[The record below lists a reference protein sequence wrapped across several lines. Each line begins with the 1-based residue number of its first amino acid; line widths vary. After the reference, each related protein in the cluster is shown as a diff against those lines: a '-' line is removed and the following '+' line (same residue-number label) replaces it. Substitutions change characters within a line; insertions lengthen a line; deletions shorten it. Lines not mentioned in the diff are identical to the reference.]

1 MNKFLLHIALLSL
14 LTSAPAQSPAPLTL
28 VRTIEMPDVPIGPY
42 SDHLA
47 VDLKGNRLFA
57 TPQAR
62 KSVQVFDLT
71 SGKLLQNI
79 SGFENPHSVL
89 YRSDLDRIY
98 VTDGGAG
105 QLKIF
110 SGRDYHLIQSVKLLP
125 DADSIGYDP
134 ATKFVYVTNGG
145 EGAKLDYSLLSA
157 IDTED
162 GKLVGELKVPAGSL
176 EAMTLEAASPRIY
189 IDVTDKNEVAVI
201 DRRNFTVL
209 ATWPVTK
216 GKRNIAM
223 ALDESHH
230 RLFVGC
236 RNTESSGAIV
246 VFDTLTGK
254 ELQAMP
260 IAGWVDYLSY
270 DPASRRLYATCG
282 QGPEGNG
289 WAFVYQQVAADS
301 YHLLGKVAT
310 APKGKAGLFVPEL
323 ELLFV
328 SIPHFANTP
337 AEVLVFRNGNKQPA
351 D

>member
-1 MNKFLLHIALLSL
+1 VKKFLPVIAFLSL
-14 LTSAPAQSPAPLTL
+14 FTLASGQSLPPLTL
-28 VRTIEMPDVPIGPY
+28 SRTIEMPEVPIGPY
-42 SDHLA
+42 TDHLA

-89 YRSDLDRIY
+89 YRPDLDRVY

-162 GKLVGELKVPAGSL
+162 GKLVGEVKVPAGSL
-176 EAMTLEAASPRIY
+176 EAMALEAAGQRIY
-189 IDVTDKNEVAVI
+189 IDVTDKNEILVI
-201 DRRNFTVL
+201 DRHNFTVL

-216 GKRNIAM
+216 GKRNIAI

-236 RNTESSGAIV
+236 RNTESSGVIV

-254 ELQAMP
+254 ELEALP
-260 IAGWVDYLSY
+260 IAGWVDYLAY

-289 WAFVYQQVAADS
+289 WAYVYEQGTRDS

-310 APKGKAGLFVPEL
+310 APKGKTGLFVPEL
-323 ELLFV
+323 KQLFV
-328 SIPHFANTP
+328 SIPHFGNTP
-337 AEVLVFRNGNKQPA
+337 AEVLVFQNDSTQPVN
-351 D
+351 